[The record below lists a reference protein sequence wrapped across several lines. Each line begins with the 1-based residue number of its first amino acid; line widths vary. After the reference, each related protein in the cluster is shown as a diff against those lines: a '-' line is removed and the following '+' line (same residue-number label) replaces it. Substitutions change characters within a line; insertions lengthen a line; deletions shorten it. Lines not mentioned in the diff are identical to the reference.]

1 MKKNILL
8 TLSALSISAFGF
20 TLESNGIENGYI
32 KEKYGKHGTQNLNGM
47 PSLSFPLKWKDA
59 PKNTKSYALVME
71 DFDAVPV
78 TGFSWIHWIAIIP
91 GTTTELQENASLENK
106 SIIQGVNSWISSMG
120 GLNKSDASHFGGPA
134 PPDKDHT
141 YNITIYALNKD
152 IKLQPGFYL
161 NELYNEMNG
170 HIIDKVTLQAKYK
183 K

>member
-1 MKKNILL
+1 
-8 TLSALSISAFGF
+8 
-20 TLESNGIENGYI
+20 
-32 KEKYGKHGTQNLNGM
+32 
-47 PSLSFPLKWKDA
+47 
-59 PKNTKSYALVME
+59 
-71 DFDAVPV
+71 
-78 TGFSWIHWIAIIP
+78 
-91 GTTTELQENASLENK
+91 
-106 SIIQGVNSWISSMG
+106 MG

-170 HIIDKVTLQAKYK
+170 HIIDKVTLKAKYK